1 MNWHLQELKK
11 DTPGQLDQMLQADM
25 HSVPDRISFKI
36 SEIAK
41 LLNVKPH
48 VLRYWEME
56 FELLKPKKMP
66 NGQRLYFKKD
76 LQIALL
82 IKKLLYRDG
91 FSVRGAKK
99 VLRSLKKEN
108 ATHYKQVVSRARVL
122 KVLDSIQ
129 KTVSSLRE
137 LIK

>member
-11 DTPGQLDQMLQADM
+11 DIPGQLDQTLQADIQNI
-25 HSVPDRISFKI
+25 PDRISFKI

-56 FELLKPKKMP
+56 FELLKPRKMP

-108 ATHYKQVVSRARVL
+108 TVRHKQMVSQVRVL